1 MSVELTDW
9 ERVALSRWGQYVTKV
24 EHHAI
29 NMASS
34 LAKLP
39 GDAIE
44 VGCEGG
50 RWSKMLA
57 DQGWQMTCIDVNR
70 DTLDVCQQKVPAA
83 NCRLVDPRDKT
94 IPEPTAKFSLLLCI
108 EVAPVIHSDWF
119 LSEAARVLKP
129 GGIMAAVA
137 WNRRSLRGFISRR
150 NTSKPDSPFYSESYA
165 QWRARAVA
173 CGFQFQSE
181 RGFCW
186 GPFSRRSDSPL
197 VPLFVGVEKALRL
210 DRFPFASPWVMA
222 IATNRPNDRQ

>member
-29 NMASS
+29 TTASTMAGP
-34 LAKLP
+34 P
-39 GDAIE
+39 GHAIE

-57 DQGWQMTCIDVNR
+57 DQGWQMTCIDVDR
-70 DTLDVCQQKVPAA
+70 ATLDVCQNKIPAA
-83 NCRLVDPRDKT
+83 KCRLADPRDKT
-94 IPEPTAKFSLLLCI
+94 ISEPTGKFSLLLCI

-119 LSEAARVLKP
+119 LAEAARVLKP

-137 WNRRSLRGFISRR
+137 WNRRSLRGFISRT

-165 QWRARAVA
+165 QWRGRAVA
-173 CGFQFQSE
+173 CGFQFQLE

-186 GPFSRRSDSPL
+186 GPFSRRSNSPL
-197 VPLFVGVEKALRL
+197 VPLFVQMEKALRL
-210 DRFPFASPWVMA
+210 DRFPFSSPWVMT
-222 IATNRPNDRQ
+222 IATHQPRSQ

>member
-9 ERVALSRWGQYVTKV
+9 ECAALSRWGQYVTAV
-24 EHHAI
+24 EHQAI
-29 NMASS
+29 NLASS
-34 LAKLP
+34 MANPP

-57 DQGWQMTCIDVNR
+57 DQGWQMTCTDVNR
-70 DTLDVCQQKVPAA
+70 ATLEVCQKKIPAA
-83 NCRLVDPRDKT
+83 KCHLADPLDKT
-94 IPEPTAKFSLLLCI
+94 IPERTGKFSLLLCI

-119 LSEAARVLKP
+119 LAEAARVLKP

-150 NTSKPDSPFYSESYA
+150 NSSNPNSPFYSESYA
-165 QWRARAVA
+165 QWRGRAVA

-181 RGFCW
+181 IGFCW
-186 GPFSRRSDSPL
+186 GPFSRRSNSPL
-197 VPLFVGVEKALRL
+197 VPLFVRIEKTLGLA
-210 DRFPFASPWVMA
+210 RFPFASPWIMA
-222 IATNRPNDRQ
+222 IATNKPNTRK